1 MCRFSGSFV
10 SDSFDPMDCCP
21 PGFSWPSDFPGE
33 NWCGFPF
40 SPPGDL
46 PNPGIELESP
56 AGPTLAGGFFT
67 PEPPWEPH
75 ILTQVRLN
83 SYGKVSSKCPV
94 WSLGTALYSVCDSV
108 WASVPS
114 SMGYPMSH
122 HQPWV
127 RACHV
132 SECPARACS
141 VSVRYLSALQCG
153 HSLLGTLSLPLT
165 SAQAEGQP
173 LVQGSPQIGRA
184 HV

>member
-1 MCRFSGSFV
+1 M
-10 SDSFDPMDCCP
+10 
-21 PGFSWPSDFPGE
+21 GFSRQGHWSGLHLLFQGIFPTQGS
-33 NWCGFPF
+33 NLNLLQVLLWQV
-40 SPPGDL
+40 
-46 PNPGIELESP
+46 
-56 AGPTLAGGFFT
+56 GFFT

-114 SMGYPMSH
+114 SMGYPMSN

-165 SAQAEGQP
+165 SAQAKGQP
-173 LVQGSPQIGRA
+173 LVQGSPPRLTPQGRSYLLSLTGK
-184 HV
+184 